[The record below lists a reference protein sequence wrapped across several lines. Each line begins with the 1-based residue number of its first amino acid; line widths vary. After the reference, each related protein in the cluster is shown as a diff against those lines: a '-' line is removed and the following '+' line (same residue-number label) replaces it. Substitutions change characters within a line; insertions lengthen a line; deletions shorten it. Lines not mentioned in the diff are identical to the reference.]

1 MEILKNPL
9 LIFGLP
15 LLLITLH
22 TVAILTGVYGLVD
35 HFDSI
40 MHFIGGVVSAISVFG
55 ILAYAIEKDW
65 INIDDQNVSR
75 LLVIGM
81 VTLIALTWE
90 LFELGFDTYY
100 GTHWQPSIRDSL
112 KDQVLGVLGAVAVV
126 LKLRLRQ

>member
-1 MEILKNPL
+1 MEALKNPL

-22 TVAILTGVYGLVD
+22 TVAILTGIYGLVN

-40 MHFIGGVVSAISVFG
+40 MHFVGGVVSAVSVLG

-65 INIDDQNVSR
+65 IKIDDQNVSR

-81 VTLIALTWE
+81 VALIALAWE
-90 LFELGFDTYY
+90 LFELGFDAYF

-112 KDQVLGVLGAVAVV
+112 KDQVLGVFGAVMVV
-126 LKLRLRQ
+126 LKLRV